1 LISNA
6 LKFTPA
12 GGAVTVSAST
22 TERDEGDFFLK
33 LSVADTGIGMSDEFM
48 NRIFTP
54 FEQERANTGQ
64 HFGGTG
70 LGLSITHNLVHMLQ
84 GAIQVEST
92 LGKGSVFTV
101 TLPCHSA
108 DRPAVEPP
116 DGKVVPDWRQQLA
129 DRPLTLLLAEDN
141 EMNREIEVAILT
153 EHGLTIHTAVDG
165 LDARDMFLASPAGT
179 YGAILMDLQM
189 PRMDGYS
196 AAVAIRGSQ
205 HPQAAIIPI
214 IAVSADVFAEDMAR
228 ALACGMNDYVSKPI
242 DYEQLMQTLA
252 KYIA

>member
-1 LISNA
+1 
-6 LKFTPA
+6 
-12 GGAVTVSAST
+12 
-22 TERDEGDFFLK
+22 
-33 LSVADTGIGMSDEFM
+33 M

-153 EHGLTIHTAVDG
+153 EHVT
-165 LDARDMFLASPAGT
+165 
-179 YGAILMDLQM
+179 
-189 PRMDGYS
+189 
-196 AAVAIRGSQ
+196 SQ
-205 HPQAAIIPI
+205 
-214 IAVSADVFAEDMAR
+214 F
-228 ALACGMNDYVSKPI
+228 
-242 DYEQLMQTLA
+242 
-252 KYIA
+252 